1 MINEK
6 NQKLSNGLKKLK
18 LREQAMINS
27 FFAFLYIVLVA
38 FFMSNAS
45 KMFGNDDKGII
56 APIAVLLLLVLSVSV
71 MGILIFG
78 KAILMYLEGE
88 KKDAVK
94 LVIYN
99 VICLFIITAI
109 YFGVLFFTK

>member
-1 MINEK
+1 M
-6 NQKLSNGLKKLK
+6 KKLK
-18 LREQAMINS
+18 LREQSMLYS
-27 FFAFLYIVLVA
+27 FFAFAYIVLVA

-45 KMFGNDDKGII
+45 KLFGNDDKGII
-56 APIAVLLLLVLSVSV
+56 APIGVLLLLVLSVAV
-71 MGILIFG
+71 MGMLIFG
-78 KAILMYLEGE
+78 KAIFIYLEGE

-99 VICLFIITAI
+99 IICLFLMTLF